1 MTSELPGGRHG
12 WVRRIGW
19 AVFSWAFIYGVLQR
33 EGLSPRP
40 LLLAGLSAALWCAA
54 WLTIDGI
61 RLTEPT
67 DWHITDA
74 RIARPPGVDA
84 RMVAL
89 AARITESPVSIPARV
104 YLHQLLMDL
113 ADERLLSLH
122 GIDRQVDPA
131 GALKALGPELNDYI
145 TSADPGAALAEER
158 MSLLLTRIESL

>member
-1 MTSELPGGRHG
+1 MTSELLGGKHN

-19 AVFSWAFIYGVLQR
+19 AVFSWALICGVLQR

-54 WLTIDGI
+54 WLMIDGI

-67 DWHITDA
+67 DWHITDV

-84 RMVAL
+84 RMVTL
-89 AARITESPVSIPARV
+89 AARITQSPVSIPSRG

-131 GALKALGPELNDYI
+131 GALAALGPELNDYI
-145 TSADPGAALAEER
+145 ASADLGAALAEER